1 MEKRTSLDVAG
12 ITGKRAVEEI
22 VPSVM
27 APAKA
32 QRTRA
37 ARRDSKV
44 VAFADQIIV
53 AKKRKIATRKAGR
66 LPK

>member
-1 MEKRTSLDVAG
+1 
-12 ITGKRAVEEI
+12 
-22 VPSVM
+22 M

-37 ARRDSKV
+37 ARRDSKD

-53 AKKRKIATRKAGR
+53 PKKRKIATRKAGR